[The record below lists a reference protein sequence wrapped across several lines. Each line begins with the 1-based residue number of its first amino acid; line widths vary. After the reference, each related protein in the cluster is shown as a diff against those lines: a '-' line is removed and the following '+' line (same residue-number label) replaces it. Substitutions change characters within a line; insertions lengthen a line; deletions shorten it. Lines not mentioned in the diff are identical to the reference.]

1 MPSLRAKL
9 TAYYLAILAVVL
21 VILGI
26 AIYTLISRGLLETID
41 DSLSFQATS
50 IEQRIA
56 TGESLP
62 DNHAQRSN
70 QLTVSLHLIQLID
83 SNGNIS
89 DQMALKPEYSI
100 PVDITK
106 LRQIPMGDTTHETY
120 VLASGEP

>member
-1 MPSLRAKL
+1 MCIRD
-9 TAYYLAILAVVL
+9 
-21 VILGI
+21 
-26 AIYTLISRGLLETID
+26 R
-41 DSLSFQATS
+41 TS

-56 TGESLP
+56 TGDSLP
-62 DNHAQRSN
+62 ENHAQRSN

-106 LRQIPMGDTTHETY
+106 LRQIPMGETTHETY
-120 VLASGEP
+120 LLASGEPLRVATRHARDVDGESYFIRIGGSLGALRSARSRL